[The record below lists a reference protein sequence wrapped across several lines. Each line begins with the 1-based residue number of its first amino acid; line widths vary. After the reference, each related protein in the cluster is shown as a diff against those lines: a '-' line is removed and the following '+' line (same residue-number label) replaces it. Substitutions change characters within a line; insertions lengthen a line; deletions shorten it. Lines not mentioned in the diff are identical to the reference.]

1 MNSILFADAASS
13 DGIFC
18 AVCDFVTPISKT
30 RERML
35 LKEDLL
41 VSSNPCDM
49 NSQSVLLVNGD
60 IPLGIYPHLSQSHP
74 VITYGCNPK
83 ATVTAS
89 SICENKLMCCVQRPL
104 MPKGFGIVLPQEI
117 PVIHGQHSVSSLLGA
132 ICILLLSF
140 GESFF
145 LKKME

>member
-1 MNSILFADAASS
+1 MNSIILADTASAAE
-13 DGIFC
+13 IFG
-18 AVCDFVTPISKT
+18 AVCDFVIPIRKN

-35 LKEDLL
+35 LKNDLL
-41 VSSNPCDM
+41 VSANPCDM
-49 NSQSVLLVNGD
+49 DPQSVLLVNGD
-60 IPLGIYPHLSQSHP
+60 IPLGIHPHLTQSHP

-89 SICENKLMCCVQRPL
+89 SICENQLMCCVQRPL
-104 MPKGFGIVLPQEI
+104 MPKGFHPVLPQEI
-117 PVIHGQHSVSSLLGA
+117 PVLPGNHSVSSLLGA

-145 LKKME
+145 S